1 MIFGLTLALLE
12 LGVFLVD
19 DVDFAFA
26 TDDLTIDGT
35 LLDGGSYLHNEMV
48 LAGTLGS

>member
-1 MIFGLTLALLE
+1 MLFGLTLTLLE
-12 LGVFLVD
+12 LRGFLVD

-35 LLDGGSYLHNEMV
+35 LFDGGSYLHNEMI
-48 LAGTLGS
+48 